1 MEYRVEVENSVSEI
15 EIFVESSDKECKIEG
30 AGKHTLALGEN
41 KIHVKVSA
49 KDLTE
54 RIYILT
60 INRAKRHDNYLL
72 SLVATTENYTHT
84 IEPEFDKETLEYTIN
99 IASDMHSVNLTG
111 RISEG
116 ATVEG
121 LTEYAIYGEGI
132 DTKISVTSEAG
143 ETREYKIKIIRE
155 LDGNNYLTNIIP
167 SSGTFTTEFMYE
179 ETEYYLDLDEEVTE
193 LSFEVTTESVYASVS
208 GDEVQA
214 VPNRRINKN
223 NNCNSRKW

>member
-60 INRAKRHDNYLL
+60 IIRAKRHDNYLL

-84 IEPEFDKETLEYTIN
+84 IEPEFDKNTRLYTLTVENNVQTVVVGATPEEET
-99 IASDMHSVNLTG
+99 S
-111 RISEG
+111 
-116 ATVEG
+116 TVEG
-121 LTEYAIYGEGI
+121 IGEIGL
-132 DTKISVTSEAG
+132 K
-143 ETREYKIKIIRE
+143 
-155 LDGNNYLTNIIP
+155 
-167 SSGTFTTEFMYE
+167 
-179 ETEYYLDLDEEVTE
+179 
-193 LSFEVTTESVYASVS
+193 
-208 GDEVQA
+208 Q
-214 VPNRRINKN
+214 RRQY
-223 NNCNSRKW
+223 NCNYSNCRKWFEKRV